1 MRIAT
6 AVARAR
12 GVGAAARGAP
22 RARERVARFAR
33 ASPPRVDAGGVVDEV

>member
-6 AVARAR
+6 AVA
-12 GVGAAARGAP
+12 